1 MTSRPLKK
9 IVAIHMLSNI
19 SRSTGNQGMKFGQL
33 IEYNMS
39 NIFLEKSYTKNGG
52 KTIPRSFSKNQN

>member
-1 MTSRPLKK
+1 
-9 IVAIHMLSNI
+9 MLSNI

-39 NIFLEKSYTKNGG
+39 NIFLEKSCTKNGG
-52 KTIPRSFSKNQN
+52 KTIPRPFSKNQN

>member
-9 IVAIHMLSNI
+9 TVAIHMLSNI
-19 SRSTGNQGMKFGQL
+19 SRSTGNQEMKFGQL

-39 NIFLEKSYTKNGG
+39 NIFLEK
-52 KTIPRSFSKNQN
+52 